1 MQGYVFDQATGLL
14 ISTIKLDDATNNPDD
29 RPDVTLEAPPSC
41 PAGQAP
47 QWDGEAWS
55 CVQWPPPPTLDEAK
69 ADAWKQIK
77 ARRLVAFAATAVS
90 VAGIPYSITHD
101 KDNLADRIVSL
112 SAAIAIGAAS
122 TETEIEWR
130 DRNNDEHLVT
140 IVGLNALAAEMGDR
154 GQAIFKRSWT
164 LDAAVQAATDLA
176 GVEAA
181 LAGLD
186 TGWP

>member
-14 ISTIKLDDATNNPDD
+14 IATIKLDDATNNPDD
-29 RPDVTLEAPPSC
+29 RPDVTLDEPPLC
-41 PAGQAP
+41 PAGQMP
-47 QWDGEAWS
+47 MRSGDAWVCS
-55 CVQWPPPPTLDEAK
+55 VWPPPPTLEQAK
-69 ADAWKQIK
+69 ADAWNQIK
-77 ARRLVAFAATAVS
+77 ARRLAAFAATAVS

-101 KDNLADRIVSL
+101 KGNLADRIVSL

-181 LAGLD
+181 LDDLD